1 MQEQRPPRPKPRFR
15 NSGRNDNN
23 IKDKKDK
30 TKSIKTPSPTPRRRR
45 SSIGDHSVPKL
56 TPVQRMRAAA
66 NRTITITTNAGLAG
80 KKGAPKDKSSKRR
93 GSSKKQNRNDDLDMP
108 GCLDPNLAENHRKTL
123 LEKYYNHRAAN
134 NFNAATNAASTSRA
148 SLETAIT
155 HIENSN
161 EDALSEASD
170 ETLTNDTA
178 SVDTALDAHESTQST
193 VNDKTLAIEGVVDDS
208 TRVSAG
214 KQTLQAVKNYAR
226 NLVL

>member
-1 MQEQRPPRPKPRFR
+1 M
-15 NSGRNDNN
+15 
-23 IKDKKDK
+23 
-30 TKSIKTPSPTPRRRR
+30 
-45 SSIGDHSVPKL
+45 L
-56 TPVQRMRAAA
+56 
-66 NRTITITTNAGLAG
+66 
-80 KKGAPKDKSSKRR
+80 
-93 GSSKKQNRNDDLDMP
+93 
-108 GCLDPNLAENHRKTL
+108 GCLDPNLAENHRKTVSRIHDTLRNETDGPVSQL

-134 NFNAATNAASTSRA
+134 NNSPAANAASTSRA

-178 SVDTALDAHESTQST
+178 SVDTALDAQESTQST
-193 VNDKTLAIEGVVDDS
+193 VNDKTLAIEGVDDS
-208 TRVSAG
+208 ARASPG